1 MHSLLTEVLRQ
12 QTQLMEAAQQTEGG
26 DRFSLD
32 SSLSSL
38 SSDSYPSVDH
48 APSPHHSSVVSS
60 RLSSHTSID
69 CSLTSSRID
78 SQVDDLTSEDS
89 DTDDEEVNTDH
100 LNTID
105 HLALLEE
112 DSTNDSSGQ
121 GRTSS
126 PIGSAPPLSP
136 PSHPHISP
144 TPHTS
149 TSPPSLSPSLSPHR
163 SDTST
168 SPPSH
173 SPTPSSQRS
182 ALSPSTPCRQSFSPK
197 KGGVYIMDA
206 KDQGNIGRFINVST
220 ATAFSHGLY
229 ARVLKF
235 INPV

>member
-1 MHSLLTEVLRQ
+1 MHVRVTSFSHTSLTVYSLLTEVLRQ

-38 SSDSYPSVDH
+38 SSDSCPSVDH

-89 DTDDEEVNTDH
+89 DTDDEEANTDH

-182 ALSPSTPCRQSFSPK
+182 AL
-197 KGGVYIMDA
+197 YIMDA
-206 KDQGNIGRFINVST
+206 KDRGNIGRFINVST